1 MQACICC
8 RTEWE
13 RHPDQPSPKTQ
24 SKALPAPRALP
35 QAESCKYTWNVFGKC
50 LRDQLSA
57 WLLQDFKQML
67 SVFPLTRRIHPLGSV
82 IQHQGSRL
90 EFPACW
96 AVPWLQQTIF
106 LQSMKVQF
114 YIVFQKSAS
123 LAQDFNFV
131 LQTTTC
137 VNFIGIQIHNSQF
150 IWNRLFTE
158 IPLNWLS
165 FY

>member
-1 MQACICC
+1 MNPAQ
-8 RTEWE
+8 
-13 RHPDQPSPKTQ
+13 RHRAKPSLHPGPFLKQ
-24 SKALPAPRALP
+24 KAANTR
-35 QAESCKYTWNVFGKC
+35 GMC
-50 LRDQLSA
+50 LVDVWGTSSLLGCYRILSRR
-57 WLLQDFKQML
+57 L
-67 SVFPLTRRIHPLGSV
+67 SVFPLTRRIHPLGSAL
-82 IQHQGSRL
+82 QHQGSRL
-90 EFPACW
+90 QFPACW
-96 AVPWLQQTIF
+96 AVPWLQQTVF

-114 YIVFQKSAS
+114 NIVFQKSAS
-123 LAQDFNFV
+123 LAQNFNFV